1 MKNTKAEAKAYND
14 TIKNSMSIENKLK
27 LLYIDLIAYVA
38 NELGEEKMEALK
50 KIVNIFKANP
60 YPWTIADEIEVILY
74 EYKQVKA
81 GKTADKFLKI
91 AETAELK
98 EVDEYYNYFY
108 RDLEITL
115 NKIIDI
121 FSEWG
126 WSLEPK
132 VKELIA
138 KEADIYQ
145 GEVK

>member
-14 TIKNSMSIENKLK
+14 TIKNSMGIENKLK

-50 KIVNIFKANP
+50 QIVNTFKTNP

-74 EYKQVKA
+74 GYKQVKA

-108 RDLEITL
+108 RDLELTL

-121 FSEWG
+121 FSGWG
-126 WSLEPK
+126 WSLENK
-132 VKELIA
+132 VKELEA
-138 KEADIYQ
+138 K
-145 GEVK
+145 GK